1 MSLWIIEYTYD
12 KREALRASLLDDHS
26 WYLAGLADAGAMIAF
41 GPCEDGNGELL
52 IASGSSRAHVED
64 LVSGDPFVCV
74 GVVKEMSIR
83 RWEGR
88 LFPSWQASRI
98 LAEEPQLETP

>member
-12 KREALRASLLDDHS
+12 KREALRASLRDDHS

-41 GPCEDGNGELL
+41 GECEDDKGELL
-52 IASGSSRAHVED
+52 IATGSSKEHVED
-64 LVSGDPFVCV
+64 LVHGDPYVCV
-74 GVVKEMSIR
+74 GTVSEVKIR

-88 LFPSWQASRI
+88 LFPSWQATRI
-98 LAEEPQLETP
+98 LSETPPRNV